1 MPSSGIRSEGDWDAA
16 SEADDLSDFSA
27 VADDDCD
34 VAVLVASVVDAALD
48 ASELMASVVDVA

>member
-27 VADDDCD
+27 VA
-34 VAVLVASVVDAALD
+34 AVLAVSVVDAALD
-48 ASELMASVVDVA
+48 ASEFVESVVDVA